1 MIIENLE
8 SEPHLFLYLSNDQ
21 RTRLNIDLF
30 YYPVDQ
36 CKKWH
41 KRHKIYTSLL
51 SKPIKLF
58 YTYQTILLLNVSIFF
73 KEKMR

>member
-41 KRHKIYTSLL
+41 KRHKINTNL

-58 YTYQTILLLNVSIFF
+58 YKYQTVLMYNVSIL
-73 KEKMR
+73 